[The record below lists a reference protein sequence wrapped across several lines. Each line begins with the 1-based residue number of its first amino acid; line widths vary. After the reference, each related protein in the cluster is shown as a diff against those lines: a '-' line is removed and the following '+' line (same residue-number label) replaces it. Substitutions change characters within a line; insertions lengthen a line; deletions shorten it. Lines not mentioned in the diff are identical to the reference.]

1 MTDFLDPRSEIK
13 SHGRLLPH
21 WQQGEVMQF
30 ITFRLKDDM
39 PREKLLEWEQDLILW
54 KRHHPLP
61 WSDEVWRQYHH
72 RFTWRLE
79 EWLDAGSGSCL
90 LADTTRRDILAE
102 TIMHDHGNRA
112 NHHAWV
118 IMPNHAH
125 LLLTPL
131 YPIDGLLK
139 NWKGISAR
147 RMGNG
152 SIWQKGY
159 RDTMIR
165 DEKHFANVVRYI
177 RRNPVG
183 LPRGSFTLWQG
194 ERALEVE

>member
-1 MTDFLDPRSEIK
+1 MTDFLDPRFEIK
-13 SHGRLLPH
+13 SHGRQLPH

-30 ITFRLKDDM
+30 VTFRLKDAM
-39 PREKLLEWEQDLILW
+39 PREKLLEWEQDLTLW
-54 KRHHPLP
+54 KRHHPPP
-61 WSDEVWRQYHH
+61 WSDEDWQEYHR

-90 LADTTRRDILAE
+90 LADATPREFLAE
-102 TIMHDHGNRA
+102 TIMLDHGKRA

-125 LLLTPL
+125 LLFTPL

-139 NWKGISAR
+139 NWKGLSAR

-165 DEKHFANVVRYI
+165 NEKHFANVVRYI
-177 RRNPVG
+177 RRNPIG
-183 LPRGSFTLWQG
+183 LPSGSFTLWQG
-194 ERALEVE
+194 ERALAVE